1 MSRLAPSSHC
11 PAWPERQAAPGSK
24 GMTGPVRRVAERG
37 PRGGGWPGGEVAARA
52 SRTARAAGAARG
64 GERAGGA
71 ARGGCGILARV
82 EPCAYASF
90 DIPGYIGALRRE
102 GQLLAGEAQRAGLA
116 ARVPSC
122 PGWAVRDLLK
132 HTGYVHRWATGFV
145 AQGLIRPAGDSEEEI
160 LSQGPGDAELPGW
173 FREGHAALV
182 QALSVAGP
190 DLNCWAFLAAPSP
203 LAFWARRQAH
213 ETAIRGVG
221 AGQAAV
227 RPGEAGSAPGEA
239 AGAPG
244 DAAGA
249 PGDAARTSGNAA
261 STPGDAAST
270 AGPAAPGTGTP
281 FDPAFAA
288 DGVDE
293 LLMGFLT
300 RKIRRGSWDGLGG
313 SLAIHAD
320 DGAAGRADWLVE
332 GGPGA
337 PGVSRGA
344 SRADCDVAG
353 PASGLYLMLWNR
365 RPADQLQ
372 VTGDPGILAAVNP
385 ALHITW
391 S

>member
-24 GMTGPVRRVAERG
+24 GMTGPVRRVAERV
-37 PRGGGWPGGEVAARA
+37 PRGGGWPGGEPAARP
-52 SRTARAAGAARG
+52 SRSGRAAGAARG
-64 GERAGGA
+64 GARGGGA

-145 AQGLIRPAGDSEEEI
+145 AQGLIRPVGDSEEEI

-213 ETAIRGVG
+213 ETAIHRVD
-221 AGQAAV
+221 ARQAAV
-227 RPGEAGSAPGEA
+227 
-239 AGAPG
+239 
-244 DAAGA
+244 
-249 PGDAARTSGNAA
+249 
-261 STPGDAAST
+261 TPGDAASARG
-270 AGPAAPGTGTP
+270 AGAGTRGGGRGMLRARRGTP
-281 FDPAFAA
+281 RARAGTPRAPPEMRRA
-288 DGVDE
+288 
-293 LLMGFLT
+293 
-300 RKIRRGSWDGLGG
+300 RRGMLRARPGPPRPEPAPRSTRRSRQTAWTNSSWGFSPGRSAGG
-313 SLAIHAD
+313 
-320 DGAAGRADWLVE
+320 
-332 GGPGA
+332 
-337 PGVSRGA
+337 
-344 SRADCDVAG
+344 
-353 PASGLYLMLWNR
+353 
-365 RPADQLQ
+365 
-372 VTGDPGILAAVNP
+372 
-385 ALHITW
+385 
-391 S
+391 

>member
-1 MSRLAPSSHC
+1 MWHPCPRGATRVRLLRYPRLYRGAAPRGATARRRSAAGRLGC
-11 PAWPERQAAPGSK
+11 PGAVLPGVGGPGPAQAHWLRTPVGDGFRRPGPDSPRGRLGGGDPQPGARRCRTARLVPRGPCRAGAGSERGRAGPELLGVPGRALSAGLLGAAPGARD
-24 GMTGPVRRVAERG
+24 GDP
-37 PRGGGWPGGEVAARA
+37 PGGRPAGRGHAR
-52 SRTARAAGAARG
+52 RRRERARG
-64 GERAGGA
+64 GRGDAGG
-71 ARGGCGILARV
+71 R
-82 EPCAYASF
+82 
-90 DIPGYIGALRRE
+90 
-102 GQLLAGEAQRAGLA
+102 
-116 ARVPSC
+116 
-122 PGWAVRDLLK
+122 
-132 HTGYVHRWATGFV
+132 
-145 AQGLIRPAGDSEEEI
+145 
-160 LSQGPGDAELPGW
+160 
-173 FREGHAALV
+173 
-182 QALSVAGP
+182 
-190 DLNCWAFLAAPSP
+190 
-203 LAFWARRQAH
+203 
-213 ETAIRGVG
+213 
-221 AGQAAV
+221 
-227 RPGEAGSAPGEA
+227 
-239 AGAPG
+239 PG

-249 PGDAARTSGNAA
+249 PGDAASARGDAASAPGNAA
-261 STPGDAAST
+261 STPGDAASP

-320 DGAAGRADWLVE
+320 DGAAGRADWLIE

-372 VTGDPGILAAVNP
+372 VTGAPGILAAVNR

>member
-1 MSRLAPSSHC
+1 
-11 PAWPERQAAPGSK
+11 
-24 GMTGPVRRVAERG
+24 
-37 PRGGGWPGGEVAARA
+37 
-52 SRTARAAGAARG
+52 
-64 GERAGGA
+64 
-71 ARGGCGILARV
+71 V

-145 AQGLIRPAGDSEEEI
+145 AQGLIRPVGDSEEEI

-213 ETAIRGVG
+213 ETAIHRVD

-227 RPGEAGSAPGEA
+227 T
-239 AGAPG
+239 PG
-244 DAAGA
+244 DAAVTPGDAASA

-320 DGAAGRADWLVE
+320 DGAAGRADWLIE

-372 VTGDPGILAAVNP
+372 VTGDPGILAAVNR

>member
-1 MSRLAPSSHC
+1 
-11 PAWPERQAAPGSK
+11 
-24 GMTGPVRRVAERG
+24 MTGPVRRVAERV
-37 PRGGGWPGGEVAARA
+37 PRGGGWPGGERAARA

-145 AQGLIRPAGDSEEEI
+145 AQGLIRPVGDSEEEI

-213 ETAIRGVG
+213 ETAIHRVD
-221 AGQAAV
+221 AGQAA
-227 RPGEAGSAPGEA
+227 S
-239 AGAPG
+239 
-244 DAAGA
+244 A
-249 PGDAARTSGNAA
+249 PGDAARTPGNAA

-320 DGAAGRADWLVE
+320 DGAAGRADWLIE

-372 VTGDPGILAAVNP
+372 VTGDPGILAAVNR

>member
-1 MSRLAPSSHC
+1 MAGRRAGSPRVSDRAGSR
-11 PAWPERQAAPGSK
+11 
-24 GMTGPVRRVAERG
+24 RG
-37 PRGGGWPGGEVAARA
+37 PGRRA
-52 SRTARAAGAARG
+52 
-64 GERAGGA
+64 GERRGP
-71 ARGGCGILARV
+71 GGCGILARV

-145 AQGLIRPAGDSEEEI
+145 AQGLIRPVGDSEEEI

-213 ETAIRGVG
+213 ETAIHRVD

-227 RPGEAGSAPGEA
+227 T
-239 AGAPG
+239 PG
-244 DAAGA
+244 DAAVTPGDAASA

-320 DGAAGRADWLVE
+320 DGAAGRADWLIE

-372 VTGDPGILAAVNP
+372 VTGDPGILAAVNR

>member
-1 MSRLAPSSHC
+1 M
-11 PAWPERQAAPGSK
+11 
-24 GMTGPVRRVAERG
+24 
-37 PRGGGWPGGEVAARA
+37 
-52 SRTARAAGAARG
+52 
-64 GERAGGA
+64 
-71 ARGGCGILARV
+71 

-145 AQGLIRPAGDSEEEI
+145 AQGLIRPVGDSEEEI

-213 ETAIRGVG
+213 ETAIHRVD

-227 RPGEAGSAPGEA
+227 TPGDAAVTPGDA
-239 AGAPG
+239 AVTPGDAAVTPGDAASAPG
-244 DAAGA
+244 DAASA
-249 PGDAARTSGNAA
+249 PGDAASA
-261 STPGDAAST
+261 PGDAAST

-320 DGAAGRADWLVE
+320 DGAAGRADWLIE

-372 VTGDPGILAAVNP
+372 VTGDPGILAAVNR